1 MISSTENNKRI
12 AKNTLS
18 LYFRQIIIM
27 AVSIYSS
34 RIVLNALGV
43 VDYGIYNVV
52 GGLIALFGFLNSALA
67 QATQRYIAYGIER
80 DTIEEQR
87 KTFSMLVNIHA
98 LLALIIIFLC
108 ETIGLWFFYEKLV
121 IPEDR
126 MTSAFW
132 VMQCSIASIAVTVL
146 QVPYNASIF
155 GHEKMSVYAYISIV
169 EALFKLAT
177 VIVLKYFF
185 TDKLIAYG
193 ALQLLVVLMIAL
205 TYRSYCIHSFQNCRY
220 ILHWSKKLF
229 KKLFSYTGW
238 SLLGNFA
245 YTLNNQG
252 VNILI
257 NIFFGPA
264 VNAARG
270 IAVAVESAV
279 SSFLYNFTTASVP
292 TIIKS
297 YAIGDVE
304 YMKNLCYNSS
314 KL

>member
-108 ETIGLWFFYEKLV
+108 ETIGLWFFYYLIVAVLV
-121 IPEDR
+121 IFGIYGPQ
-126 MTSAFW
+126 F
-132 VMQCSIASIAVTVL
+132 
-146 QVPYNASIF
+146 NANNFI
-155 GHEKMSVYAYISIV
+155 
-169 EALFKLAT
+169 
-177 VIVLKYFF
+177 YF
-185 TDKLIAYG
+185 
-193 ALQLLVVLMIAL
+193 
-205 TYRSYCIHSFQNCRY
+205 RY
-220 ILHWSKKLF
+220 
-229 KKLFSYTGW
+229 
-238 SLLGNFA
+238 
-245 YTLNNQG
+245 
-252 VNILI
+252 
-257 NIFFGPA
+257 
-264 VNAARG
+264 
-270 IAVAVESAV
+270 
-279 SSFLYNFTTASVP
+279 
-292 TIIKS
+292 
-297 YAIGDVE
+297 
-304 YMKNLCYNSS
+304 
-314 KL
+314 